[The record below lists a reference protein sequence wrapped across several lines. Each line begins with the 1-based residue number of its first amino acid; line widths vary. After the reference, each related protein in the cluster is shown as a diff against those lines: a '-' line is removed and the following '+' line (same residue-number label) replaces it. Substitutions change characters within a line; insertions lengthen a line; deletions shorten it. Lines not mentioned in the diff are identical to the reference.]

1 MNQPPK
7 NGSHKETT
15 ILILSVFIAGLC
27 SIIYELLI
35 GSASAY
41 FLGDTVKQFSITI
54 GLYMAAMG
62 LGSFISRLI
71 KTNLLSKFIAVEIIL
86 GFIGGTSI
94 PILYFCYAYTNA
106 YSTFM
111 ILLIVIIGILI
122 GLEIPLITRI
132 MERYY
137 TLEINISNVLSVD
150 YLGALIATLL
160 FPFLLLPFLGTF
172 KSSLFFGLV
181 NMSIGY
187 MNLWCFREKLH
198 ASQRRFYILAST
210 GITIFLVVLI
220 GSSEVLL
227 KKWSSNL
234 YQDRII
240 FSRQTKYQQ
249 VVLTKNKDDIRM
261 FIDGNLQFSSIDE
274 YRYHEALVHIPLSVV
289 SYRKNILLLGGGDG
303 LAVREILKYPEV
315 ERITLVDIDR
325 EIVRISNENHFLKLI
340 NRGSL
345 QNRRVKIVHQD
356 ALKFLENTSGLYDVI
371 ISDLPD
377 PNNISLARLY
387 SKEFYKLINSRL
399 APSGVFL
406 TQATSPFFSKKAFW
420 CIHNTAANIFKY
432 VYPYHVYVPSFG
444 DWGFVMASKI
454 RFIPNEIA
462 LFVPTKYLDNKVVE
476 SSFLFPRDLKNPSP
490 QVSTLDRPL
499 VLGYYLEGWRYWN

>member
-1 MNQPPK
+1 MNQSPK
-7 NGSHKETT
+7 NGSRKETT
-15 ILILSVFIAGLC
+15 ILILSIFIAGLC

-62 LGSFISRLI
+62 LGSFISRHI

-106 YSTFM
+106 YSIFM

-122 GLEIPLITRI
+122 GLEIPLLTRI

-137 TLEINISNVLSVD
+137 TLNINISNVLSVD

-187 MNLWCFREKLH
+187 MNLWCFREQLH
-198 ASQRRFYILAST
+198 VSQRRFYISAST
-210 GITIFLVVLI
+210 GITIFLVILI

-249 VVLTKNKDDIRM
+249 VI
-261 FIDGNLQFSSIDE
+261 
-274 YRYHEALVHIPLSVV
+274 
-289 SYRKNILLLGGGDG
+289 
-303 LAVREILKYPEV
+303 
-315 ERITLVDIDR
+315 
-325 EIVRISNENHFLKLI
+325 
-340 NRGSL
+340 
-345 QNRRVKIVHQD
+345 
-356 ALKFLENTSGLYDVI
+356 
-371 ISDLPD
+371 
-377 PNNISLARLY
+377 
-387 SKEFYKLINSRL
+387 
-399 APSGVFL
+399 
-406 TQATSPFFSKKAFW
+406 
-420 CIHNTAANIFKY
+420 
-432 VYPYHVYVPSFG
+432 
-444 DWGFVMASKI
+444 
-454 RFIPNEIA
+454 
-462 LFVPTKYLDNKVVE
+462 
-476 SSFLFPRDLKNPSP
+476 
-490 QVSTLDRPL
+490 
-499 VLGYYLEGWRYWN
+499 